1 MKSFDAQICQGIV
14 IHYMNLPLVTEIKNK
29 FLLVLNRDCNQP
41 NIYCFL
47 TTSQM
52 RFYCG
57 KLKKEFV
64 FIPKNAVTFFRRVTL
79 VDCRERYRLDRETL
93 KKKYESKEAIFKGI
107 LPEPFMKA
115 VFETVRHSKLITRRI
130 KKLIL
135 P

>member
-1 MKSFDAQICQGIV
+1 MKSFDRQICQGVV
-14 IHYMNLPLVTEIKNK
+14 IYYVNLPLATEIKNK
-29 FLLVLNRDCNQP
+29 FLLVLNRDCKQP

-47 TTSQM
+47 TTSQR
-52 RFYCG
+52 RFYRG

-64 FIPKNAVTFFRRVTL
+64 FIPKNAVTFFPRATL
-79 VDCRERYRLDRETL
+79 VDCRKPYPLDRETL
-93 KKKYESKEAIFKGI
+93 KKKYGSKEAIFKGI

-115 VFETVRHSKLITRRI
+115 VFKAVRHSKSITRRT